1 MNASFLYRYITA
13 PFKQTEENL
22 HYTPKYE
29 ALLVMTLLGMVFGAS
44 IGGKFFIVLGFLFT
58 LLAMGMIFIQ
68 SLIFDFT
75 AQLFHYPGQS
85 LRAYHWLCL
94 ATLPLLI
101 KLPLMLL
108 SGINTSLSIFTSL
121 IFSIAYFMSVALHI
135 FTLKHLYQMSTRKT
149 LFIYFL
155 PMLVIVGLIGCLV
168 TFTSVIS
175 IFFLKSLPK

>member
-1 MNASFLYRYITA
+1 MNTAFLYRYLTA
-13 PFKQTEENL
+13 PFKQTAENL

-29 ALLVMTLLGMVFGAS
+29 ALLVMILLGMTCGAE
-44 IGGKFFIVLGFLFT
+44 IGGKFFIILGFLFT
-58 LLAMGMIFIQ
+58 LLGMGMIFIQ

-94 ATLPLLI
+94 SNLPLLI
-101 KLPLMLL
+101 KLPLFLL
-108 SGINTSLSIFTSL
+108 SGIHTSLSIMTSL
-121 IFSIAYFMSVALHI
+121 VALLAFFMSLSLHI
-135 FTLKHLYQMSTRKT
+135 FSLKHLYQMSTRKAI
-149 LFIYFL
+149 FIYFL

-175 IFFLKSLPK
+175 IFFIKSLPK